1 MAMAMAMAIGR
12 PSVGRRHMVLA
23 LAAAEQQR
31 TMLAFVICLHARYVA
46 IAELTKKSL
55 LLDLQVYYT
64 QA

>member
-1 MAMAMAMAIGR
+1 
-12 PSVGRRHMVLA
+12 
-23 LAAAEQQR
+23 
-31 TMLAFVICLHARYVA
+31 MLAFVICLHARYVA